1 MLFAFKN
8 LKIPIENFKMLKDKC
23 QKYNNVII
31 YRFFVY
37 NAYPFSLWSVARL
50 NAKRNKFRRS
60 YRLLLVRTAHPSF
73 SRKSFSRTSLNR
85 RVVSALSNAAT
96 KKKQSKRSINLVRIN
111 NFSWK
116 ISQKRFA
123 LNYLLS
129 LTFSY
134 FFYQNYLQLSLTV
147 LVITVNAQTFFKW
160 LLKT

>member
-1 MLFAFKN
+1 
-8 LKIPIENFKMLKDKC
+8 MLKST
-23 QKYNNVII
+23 IILLFI

-37 NAYPFSLWSVARL
+37 NASPFFLWFVALLGER
-50 NAKRNKFRRS
+50 KSKFKRS
-60 YRLLLVRTAHPSF
+60 YRLSLVRTAHPSFCRKLF

-147 LVITVNAQTFFKW
+147 LVITVNAQTFFK
-160 LLKT
+160 